1 MKRILIP
8 LLVFAAVSAQ
18 CAVIKENNGSY
29 LAVGKDYRAVV
40 NGEGVMTSLIAWGV
54 ECLTKDGG
62 CMDKSWDELKKLPGG
77 KVSVSGNTLLV
88 KGDEYTTAYNFA
100 DGNVKINVS
109 GAEDD
114 VRYTLNLKPDKITRR
129 PDGVWRNVTICM
141 DNFDRFAYFVSGKN
155 NILVEGVHTSRQK
168 ITRGK
173 AITLTF
179 RENTLE
185 DVERY
190 KDVMKIY
197 DRELALYSPVEYRV
211 FQRASK
217 YNGTV
222 RFEGKTTG
230 DEVKVRLWGKSLR
243 GNFDTGFVTLVV
255 DKKGGFSADVPA
267 EAGGWYKASVRA
279 YKEGKVIKEKL
290 LTRVGVGEVFVAA
303 GQSNSTNCGQL
314 NSSSTTGMIVSFDGD
329 LWQPGDDPFRGCHDD
344 SIAGSHYPAFGDAMY
359 KKYKVPV
366 AVACT
371 GHAGSAISHWLP
383 DATLTADFLMPE
395 RGNLYDWTLWRMKQL
410 GKGGFR
416 AVLWHQGESDINTDV
431 DLGYNRMKLIIE
443 SSKKDAGWE
452 FPWFV
457 AKVSYW
463 PDKHSSPNIRE
474 VHQRLWD
481 TGVALE
487 GPDTDTLTGLLRGFN
502 GTGVHFSP
510 EGMKVHGEIWAKYV
524 SKYLDE
530 IL

>member
-8 LLVFAAVSAQ
+8 LLIFAAVSAQ
-18 CAVIKENNGSY
+18 CAVIKDNGGSY
-29 LAVGKDYRAVV
+29 LVAGDDYRAVV

-54 ECLTKDGG
+54 ECLAKDGG
-62 CMDKSWDELKKLPGG
+62 CAAKPVKEELNKMPGG
-77 KVSVSGNTLLV
+77 KVEAEGAALTVKGEGYTAVYNFGDRNIKISVSG
-88 KGDEYTTAYNFA
+88 A
-100 DGNVKINVS
+100 D
-109 GAEDD
+109 
-114 VRYTLNLKPDKITRR
+114 NLQYAIALRQDRLSRR
-129 PDGVWRNVTICM
+129 PDGSWRAPGVSMESFN
-141 DNFDRFAYFVSGKN
+141 RFAYFVSGKN
-155 NILVEGVHTSRQK
+155 NILLSGVFTSWWK
-168 ITRGK
+168 ITQGK
-173 AITLTF
+173 SITLTF
-179 RENTLE
+179 RENTAE

-190 KDVMKIY
+190 KDVMRIY
-197 DRELALYSPVEYRV
+197 DRELAVYSPCEWRV
-211 FQRASK
+211 FQRSSE
-217 YNGTV
+217 YNGAV

-230 DEVKVRLWGKSLR
+230 DSVKVRLFGKTIKGS
-243 GNFDTGFVTLVV
+243 FDTGFRTLAVKDGV
-255 DKKGGFSADVPA
+255 FSADVPT
-267 EAGGWYKASVRA
+267 EAGGWYKVCVRA
-279 YKEGKVIKEKL
+279 YKGGKLIKEKTL
-290 LTRVGVGEVFVAA
+290 NRVGVGEVFIGA
-303 GQSNSTNCGQL
+303 GQSNSTNSGRV
-314 NSSSTTGMIVSFDGD
+314 NTNNTTGMVASFDGD
-329 LWQPGDDPFRGCHDD
+329 LWQPGDDPFWGCHDD

-359 KKYKVPV
+359 KKYKVPI
-366 AVACT
+366 AVAST
-371 GHAGSAISHWLP
+371 GHAGSGIGHWLP
-383 DATLTADFLMPE
+383 DAVLGAEYLMPE

-416 AVLWHQGESDINTDV
+416 AVLWHQGENDVNIDV

-457 AKVSYW
+457 AKVSYL

-510 EGMKVHGEIWAKYV
+510 KGMIAHGEIWAKYV